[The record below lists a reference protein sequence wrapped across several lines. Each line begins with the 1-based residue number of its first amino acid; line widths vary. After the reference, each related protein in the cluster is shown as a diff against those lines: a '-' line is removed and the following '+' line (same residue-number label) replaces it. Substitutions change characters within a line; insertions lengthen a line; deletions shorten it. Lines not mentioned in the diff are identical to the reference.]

1 MANAAAGRN
10 ADKAKRERKEL
21 LKRIPEL
28 VRLEKEVMDGKKNE
42 TEAMDQE
49 GWKEL
54 RKLNSVLRGEM
65 TISFVL

>member
-1 MANAAAGRN
+1 MANSAAGRN
-10 ADKAKRERKEL
+10 ADTAKRERKEL

>member
-10 ADKAKRERKEL
+10 ADTAKRERKEL